1 MNSRDGKA
9 ASGNELS
16 MTSNQSGLPEIHL
29 IGINHV
35 SAPVEL
41 RECLAFST
49 EQSETTLAELKK
61 SKAIRE
67 ILVIST
73 CNRVEFLFTSHFREQ
88 AVQTIVDRLSAAK
101 AIPAHRF
108 KPAMYVYS
116 GDAAVRHVFRVAA
129 SLDSMVVGE
138 PQILGQIKDAY
149 RLAVENKAT
158 GVVLNRLLHKAFST
172 AKRVRS
178 ETGIGDRAISISY
191 AAVELA
197 KKIFGRL
204 DGKTVLLVGAGDMAE
219 LAVEHLHRNRASGS
233 LLVANRTFEAGVNLA
248 RRFSG
253 QAIHFEEIGA
263 SLARAD
269 IIISSTGSPGYVIT
283 QDLVRPIMR
292 ERRNRPLFFIDIAV
306 PRDIDPNINRLE
318 NAYVYDIDDLQG
330 VIDEN
335 VSSRQSES
343 VKAERIIDEGVIR
356 FRLWYDSLDV
366 VPTIKE
372 IRGKLKAIAGAELAK
387 TLQAMNHLSSEDIE
401 SLGKM
406 IEAIVNKSLHD
417 PMLFLKNPGSHRDKS
432 LYIDI
437 FRKIFK
443 LENERD

>member
-9 ASGNELS
+9 AAGSDIS
-16 MTSNQSGLPEIHL
+16 PASNQSGLPEIHL

-49 EQSETTLAELKK
+49 EQSESALAELKK
-61 SKAIRE
+61 AKDIRE
-67 ILVIST
+67 ILIIST
-73 CNRVEFLFTSHFREQ
+73 CNRVEFLFTSHFRGQSVQ
-88 AVQTIVDRLSAAK
+88 AIVDRLSATK
-101 AIPAHRF
+101 AISSHRF
-108 KPAMYVYS
+108 EPAMYVYS
-116 GDAAVRHVFRVAA
+116 GDAAVRHMFRVAA

-204 DGKTVLLVGAGDMAE
+204 DGKTVLLVGAGEMAE

-233 LLVANRTFEAGVNLA
+233 LFVANRTFEVGVDLA

-253 QAIHFEEIGA
+253 TAIRFEDIGA

-269 IIISSTGSPGYVIT
+269 IIISSTGSPGYVIS
-283 QDLVRPIMR
+283 QGLVRPIMR

-306 PRDIDPNINRLE
+306 PRDIDPDINRLE

-335 VSSRQSES
+335 ISTRQNES

-356 FRLWYDSLDV
+356 FRHWHDALDV

-372 IRGKLKAIAGAELAK
+372 IRGKLKAIADAELAK
-387 TLQAMNHLSSEDIE
+387 TLQSMNHLSSEDVE

-417 PMLFLKNPGSHRDKS
+417 PTLFLKNPGSHRDKS

-443 LENERD
+443 LENGSG

>member
-1 MNSRDGKA
+1 MNLPDGRETT
-9 ASGNELS
+9 GNDIS
-16 MTSNQSGLPEIHL
+16 MAQKTDALPEIFL
-29 IGINHV
+29 IGINHM

-49 EQSETTLAELKK
+49 EQSEAALAELKK
-61 SKAIRE
+61 SNAIKE

-73 CNRVEFLFTSHFREQ
+73 CNRVEFLFTSHFPEK
-88 AVQTIVDRLSAAK
+88 AVQTVKNSLSDTK
-101 AIPAHRF
+101 SVPSHRF
-108 KPAMYVYS
+108 EPVLYIYS
-116 GDAAVRHVFRVAA
+116 GNAAVRHIFRVAA
-129 SLDSMVVGE
+129 SLDSMIVGE

-149 RLAVENKAT
+149 RLAVESKAT
-158 GVVLNRLLHKAFST
+158 GVILNRLLHKAFST

-197 KKIFGRL
+197 KKIFGSL
-204 DGKTVLLVGAGDMAE
+204 DGKTVLLVGAGEMAE

-233 LLVANRTFEAGVNLA
+233 LFVANRTFDAGVNLA
-248 RRFSG
+248 KRFSG
-253 QAIHFEEIGA
+253 TAIRFEEIGA
-263 SLARAD
+263 TLTRAD
-269 IIISSTGSPGYVIT
+269 IIISSTGSPGYVISR
-283 QDLVRPIMR
+283 DLVRPIMR

-335 VSSRQSES
+335 MTSRQKES
-343 VKAERIIDEGVIR
+343 VKAQQIIDEGVDR
-356 FRLWYDSLDV
+356 FRQWYDSLDV

-372 IRGKLKAIAGAELAK
+372 IRGKLTAIAETELSK
-387 TLQAMNHLSSEDIE
+387 TLQSMGHISLEDVE
-401 SLGKM
+401 SLNKM

-432 LYIDI
+432 LYIDV
-437 FRKIFK
+437 FRKIFN
-443 LENERD
+443 LEKE